1 MSCVASSATG
11 EYSGRGEFKGSRH
24 IAGTGAGSY
33 LAATA
38 YTLASGAGEIWVYD
52 THSWQRVARGIGDK
66 ERTFRSIAWSPD
78 GKLLASGGT
87 DYVIKLWRFTP

>member
-1 MSCVASSATG
+1 MGQITAKWRGLTLIFVLATVLLAVI
-11 EYSGRGEFKGSRH
+11 SLVGSH
-24 IAGTGAGSY
+24 

-52 THSWQRVARGIGDK
+52 TRNWQRVARGIGDK